1 MSVFETPVPFSYIV
15 LSHAH
20 YIFWS
25 DGTGVHVLISASA
38 PFLQPG
44 PSGEL
49 RADPMTMVQI

>member
-1 MSVFETPVPFSYIV
+1 MSVFETPVPVSYIV

-20 YIFWS
+20 CVVRS
-25 DGTGVHVLISASA
+25 DGTGEYVVISVSA

-44 PSGEL
+44 PNGEL